1 MSGIFTEMPANY
13 LAATIWIIVFAAAL
27 IWEIVSLGL
36 TSIWFC
42 GGAVVAA
49 IAAYMGFNPYV
60 QIILFIVTSTILL
73 LLCRPIAKKKLIAQG
88 APTNLDRNIG
98 KKVKILETVDASEG
112 TGLVK
117 IGDVEWKAVSE
128 SGSVLPKDSFAEIVN
143 IEGTKVYLREVIN

>member
-1 MSGIFTEMPANY
+1 MSGIFSGMPANY
-13 LAATIWIIVFAAAL
+13 VAATIWIIIFAAAL

-42 GGAVVAA
+42 GGAVAAA
-49 IAAYMGFNPYV
+49 IVAYLGVNPYV
-60 QIILFIVTSTILL
+60 QIILFIVVSTILL

-112 TGLVK
+112 TGLIK
-117 IGDVEWKAVSE
+117 LGDVEWKAVSE
-128 SGSVLPKDSFAEIVN
+128 NGSVIPKDSFAEIVN

>member
-1 MSGIFTEMPANY
+1 MPANY

-27 IWEIVSLGL
+27 IWEILSLGL

-60 QIILFIVTSTILL
+60 QIILFIVISTILL

-128 SGSVLPKDSFAEIVN
+128 RNSPCLLCSIG
-143 IEGTKVYLREVIN
+143 

>member
-1 MSGIFTEMPANY
+1 MSGIFAEMPANY
-13 LAATIWIIVFAAAL
+13 LAATIWIVVFAAAL

-49 IAAYMGFNPYV
+49 IVAYLGVNPYV

-128 SGSVLPKDSFAEIVN
+128 SGKVLQKDSFAEIVN

>member
-1 MSGIFTEMPANY
+1 MSGFFAEMPANY
-13 LAATIWIIVFAAAL
+13 LAATIWIVVFAAAL

-49 IAAYMGFNPYV
+49 IVAYLGVNPYI
-60 QIILFIVTSTILL
+60 QIVLFIVTSTILL
-73 LLCRPIAKKKLIAQG
+73 LLCRPIAKKKMIGQG

-98 KKVKILETVDASEG
+98 RKVKVLETVDASEG

-117 IGDVEWKAVSE
+117 IGDVEWRAVSE
-128 SGSVLPKDSFAEIVN
+128 SGKVLQKDSFAEIVN

>member
-1 MSGIFTEMPANY
+1 MGGIFADMPANY

-27 IWEIVSLGL
+27 IWEILSLGL

-49 IAAYMGFNPYV
+49 IAAYMGVNPYV

-98 KKVKILETVDASEG
+98 RKVKVLETVDASEG

-128 SGSVLPKDSFAEIVN
+128 SGKVLQKDSFAEIVN